1 MTKKRIQTI
10 RKSAGQRVDKF
21 LNNWIS
27 RKLTVFLVASYAL
40 FGDKLDGDNWTIVAT
55 GYVAIQ
61 GFTEIVKE
69 LNKAKN
75 GQNYTSEDS
84 NASS

>member
-1 MTKKRIQTI
+1 MTKERIESI

-21 LNNWIS
+21 LNRWIS
-27 RKLTVFLVASYAL
+27 RKLTVLVIASVGL
-40 FGDKLDGDNWTIVAT
+40 FDGKLDGDNWTIVAT

-69 LNKAKN
+69 LYKVKN
-75 GQNYTSEDS
+75 GQAND
-84 NASS
+84 